1 MLYFF
6 ALLFFSC
13 LLLWHFVGRKKTE
26 EAFDRSYDNWGLLIE
41 QKSQYL
47 IMTNFT
53 EYFIFITFFLV
64 SLFGSIFKINIY
76 YLIFGSY
83 IILIIAAIISL
94 FEPANISYEGKD
106 IKNDMPFRIWNY
118 LAFKGM
124 RKLNIELCGIFLPNP
139 TTPDEKEKVITEIE
153 SLSQEQKQKI
163 IEALKSS
170 KFKRVSHRANKTIV
184 NWIFKFFNWAW
195 AWVGLTSYSLYTWI
209 KNTYFDGSDKA
220 LMKDVTSNFYK
231 YLLAIILLIIVYICF
246 IKIIDKLTTKN
257 RKDFARETLF
267 ELFDIK
273 E

>member
-1 MLYFF
+1 M
-6 ALLFFSC
+6 
-13 LLLWHFVGRKKTE
+13 
-26 EAFDRSYDNWGLLIE
+26 
-41 QKSQYL
+41 
-47 IMTNFT
+47 
-53 EYFIFITFFLV
+53 
-64 SLFGSIFKINIY
+64 
-76 YLIFGSY
+76 
-83 IILIIAAIISL
+83 
-94 FEPANISYEGKD
+94 
-106 IKNDMPFRIWNY
+106 
-118 LAFKGM
+118 
-124 RKLNIELCGIFLPNP
+124 
-139 TTPDEKEKVITEIE
+139 
-153 SLSQEQKQKI
+153 SQEQKQKI

>member
-26 EAFDRSYDNWGLLIE
+26 EAFDRSYDNWGL
-41 QKSQYL
+41 
-47 IMTNFT
+47 
-53 EYFIFITFFLV
+53 FIFITFFLV
-64 SLFGSIFKINIY
+64 SLFGAIFKINIY

-209 KNTYFDGSDKA
+209 KNTYFDG
-220 LMKDVTSNFYK
+220 NFYK